1 MPNENGFYSFYS
13 SSAAPVLYYRYKLS
27 SILPLISSLP

>member
-1 MPNENGFYSFYS
+1 MPNENGFYS